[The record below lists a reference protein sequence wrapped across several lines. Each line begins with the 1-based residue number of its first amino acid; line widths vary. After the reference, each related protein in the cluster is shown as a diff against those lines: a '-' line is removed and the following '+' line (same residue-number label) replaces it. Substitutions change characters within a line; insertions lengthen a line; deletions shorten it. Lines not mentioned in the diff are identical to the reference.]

1 VCVVTE
7 KRMKDTL
14 AVSGENTAATT
25 AGGKV
30 KEAPLTDEEIEE
42 LLTKLRWGAIE
53 SKGLVALGHFFWYLL
68 QYFNNHS
75 QGCGSAFI

>member
-1 VCVVTE
+1 MVTE

-14 AVSGENTAATT
+14 SVSGESTT
-25 AGGKV
+25 ATAGGGKV

-42 LLTKLRWGAIE
+42 LLTKLRWGAIG
-53 SKGLVALGHFFWYLL
+53 SKGLVALCHSFWYLL
-68 QYFNNHS
+68 QYFNNQS

>member
-1 VCVVTE
+1 VVTE

-14 AVSGENTAATT
+14 AVSGENTAAT

-42 LLTKLRWGAIE
+42 LLTKLRWG
-53 SKGLVALGHFFWYLL
+53 
-68 QYFNNHS
+68 Q
-75 QGCGSAFI
+75 

>member
-1 VCVVTE
+1 MVTE

-14 AVSGENTAATT
+14 AVSGENTAAT

-42 LLTKLRWGAIE
+42 LLTKLRWG
-53 SKGLVALGHFFWYLL
+53 
-68 QYFNNHS
+68 Q
-75 QGCGSAFI
+75 